1 MIKLLIYDHAGLSGV
16 EKGAAL
22 RMLKKVGAF
31 LRREVVFTC
40 SLAAALVSMLLTAP
54 GVHTLHDIDV
64 ETLCMLFGLMTT
76 VAGLRRIGLFDK
88 LGAKM
93 TARLHHLR
101 ALSMTLTTA
110 CFVLAMAATN
120 DVALIT
126 LVPFT
131 LLLMKQAQMKHQTLT
146 VVLETIAANLGSMVT
161 PIGNPQN
168 LYLYSSGQL
177 DALDFPALTWP
188 YAALAFA
195 LLMAGCMLVPSEPVV
210 TAAAP
215 EERLNPM
222 KLALYGLL
230 TLLVIATLIGYYPVL
245 LLAVA
250 VLLLTLTLDRAVLR
264 QVDYTLLATF
274 VCFFV
279 FVASVKAYAPLAAW
293 LEGLMAGSPLLT
305 SLLASQV
312 ISNVPACLLLS
323 PFTQDASALMLGVNL
338 GGLGTLV
345 ASLASLISFRLYG
358 QAEGAKRGQFMLTFT
373 LLNVLFLAALL
384 GLAWATSAL

>member
-1 MIKLLIYDHAGLSGV
+1 MKRILTYLKHEIVLTVALV
-16 EKGAAL
+16 AAL
-22 RMLKKVGAF
+22 ASFLLAPPGMHTLEGIDTTTLLMLFSLMTIVAGFRHMGAF
-31 LRREVVFTC
+31 DK
-40 SLAAALVSMLLTAP
+40 LAAAVTSRI
-54 GVHTLHDIDV
+54 HTLR
-64 ETLCMLFGLMTT
+64 G
-76 VAGLRRIGLFDK
+76 
-88 LGAKM
+88 
-93 TARLHHLR
+93 
-101 ALSMTLTTA
+101 
-110 CFVLAMAATN
+110 LAMVLMAGCFLLAMVATN

-131 LLLMKQAQMKHQTLT
+131 LLLMKQVQMKHVTLT

-177 DALDFPALTWP
+177 GALDFPALTWP
-188 YAALAFA
+188 YAAMAFA
-195 LLMAGCMLVPSEPVV
+195 LMMAGCMLVPSEPVE
-210 TAAAP
+210 AAASP
-215 EERLNPM
+215 QERLSPM

-230 TLLVIATLIGYYPVL
+230 TVLVIATLIGYYPVL

-250 VLLLTLTLDRAVLR
+250 VLLLTLTLDRDVLR

-279 FVASVKAYAPLAAW
+279 FVASVKAYAPISAW
-293 LEGLMAGSPLLT
+293 LEGLMASSPMLT
-305 SLLASQV
+305 SLLVSQV

-323 PFTQDASALMLGVNL
+323 PFTQDVPALMLGVNL

-358 QAEGAKRGQFMLTFT
+358 TARGAKRGGFMAVFT
-373 LLNVLFLAALL
+373 GLNLLFLGALL
-384 GLAWATSAL
+384 GLAWLLGAL